1 MWNAIAEHT
10 VFLRYLIFFVKG
22 IKLVLFYTQAA
33 KNTHTHT
40 LKHKQQ
46 HMMAIKDQST
56 FLHQLYWLHLT
67 DPIFGQC
74 PCQCINVIFSK
85 FLVISSHS

>member
-40 LKHKQQ
+40 HTQTQTTAHDGNKRQKY
-46 HMMAIKDQST
+46 
-56 FLHQLYWLHLT
+56 FLASAVLAPP
-67 DPIFGQC
+67 D
-74 PCQCINVIFSK
+74 
-85 FLVISSHS
+85 